1 MVKYNK
7 LYMCIYTCL
16 EIPVPIT
23 QTTVAHTNAPFFY
36 WILGLTTLRPFHTYP
51 LQNQHKKPGK
61 LDFKD
66 YTPQKND

>member
-23 QTTVAHTNAPFFY
+23 QTTVAHTNAPFFLLDIGADY
-36 WILGLTTLRPFHTYP
+36 FETFPYIPFAKPTQKTRKTGL
-51 LQNQHKKPGK
+51 
-61 LDFKD
+61 
-66 YTPQKND
+66 